1 VKPSRFFYY
10 PTIKKIMAE
19 ISAKLVKDLRDK
31 TGAGMADCKKALEA
45 AGGDMDAAIK
55 WLRERGA
62 AAAAKRADRE
72 AKEGIIAVAQTA
84 DKTAA
89 AMVEVNCETD
99 FVARSEGF
107 VAFANEVAAL
117 ALQHRTKTLKDLL
130 DLTIGGEFNTSVA
143 KAAEIM
149 VGKVGEK
156 VEISRMALLEAP
168 NGMVVAYIHPGAKL
182 ASLVHITGL
191 NGKDDPIGKDI
202 AMQVAA
208 AAPVALERH
217 SVPKELI
224 EKETEIYRQQAL
236 NEKKPAAVV
245 EKIVAGRVEKMYQEV
260 VLLEQPFIKD
270 NSKTVTEILK
280 EASERLHAP
289 LSVKE
294 FVRFQLGERA

>member
-1 VKPSRFFYY
+1 
-10 PTIKKIMAE
+10 MAE

-45 AGGDMDAAIK
+45 SGGDMEGAIK

-72 AKEGIIAVAQTA
+72 AKEGIIAVAQTE
-84 DKTAA
+84 DKSAA

-107 VAFANEVAAL
+107 VAFAHEVAAL
-117 ALQHRTKTLKDLL
+117 ALRHRTKTLKDLL

-156 VEISRMALLEAP
+156 VEISRVALLEAP
-168 NGMVVAYIHPGAKL
+168 DGVVVAYTHPGAKL
-182 ASLVHITGL
+182 ASLVYIAGL
-191 NGKDDPIGKDI
+191 NGKDDPIAKDI

-224 EKETEIYRQQAL
+224 EKEAEIYRQQAL

-245 EKIVAGRVEKMYQEV
+245 EKSLPAELKKCIKM
-260 VLLEQPFIKD
+260 
-270 NSKTVTEILK
+270 SH
-280 EASERLHAP
+280 S
-289 LSVKE
+289 
-294 FVRFQLGERA
+294 

>member
-1 VKPSRFFYY
+1 
-10 PTIKKIMAE
+10 MAE

-45 AGGDMDAAIK
+45 SGGDMEGAIK

-72 AKEGIIAVAQTA
+72 AKEGLIAVAQTE
-84 DKTAA
+84 DKSAA

-117 ALQHRTKTLKDLL
+117 ALKHRTKTLKELL

-156 VEISRMALLEAP
+156 VEISRIALLEAP
-168 NGMVVAYIHPGAKL
+168 DGVVIAYTHPGAKL
-182 ASLVHITGL
+182 ASLVYIAGL

-224 EKETEIYRQQAL
+224 EKEAEIYRQQAL

-245 EKIVAGRVEKMYQEV
+245 EKIVAGRIEKMYQDV
-260 VLLEQPFIKD
+260 ALLEQPFIKD

-280 EASERLHAP
+280 EASERLHTT

>member
-1 VKPSRFFYY
+1 
-10 PTIKKIMAE
+10 MAE

-45 AGGDMDAAIK
+45 SGGDMEGAIK

-72 AKEGIIAVAQTA
+72 AKEGIIAVAQTE
-84 DKTAA
+84 DKSAA

-107 VAFANEVAAL
+107 VAFAHEVAAL
-117 ALQHRTKTLKDLL
+117 ALRHRTKTLKDLL

-143 KAAEIM
+143 KAAEII

-156 VEISRMALLEAP
+156 VEISRVALLEAP
-168 NGMVVAYIHPGAKL
+168 DGVVVAYTHPGAKL
-182 ASLVHITGL
+182 ASLVYIAGL
-191 NGKDDPIGKDI
+191 NGKDDPIAKDI

-224 EKETEIYRQQAL
+224 EKEAEIYRQQAL

-245 EKIVAGRVEKMYQEV
+245 EKIVAGRIEKMYQDV
-260 VLLEQPFIKD
+260 ALLEQPFIKD

-280 EASERLHAP
+280 EASERLHTT

>member
-1 VKPSRFFYY
+1 
-10 PTIKKIMAE
+10 MAE

-45 AGGDMDAAIK
+45 SGGDMEGAIK

-72 AKEGIIAVAQTA
+72 AKEGIIAVAQTE
-84 DKTAA
+84 DKSAA

-107 VAFANEVAAL
+107 VTFAHEVAAL
-117 ALQHRTKTLKDLL
+117 ALRHRTKTLKDLL

-156 VEISRMALLEAP
+156 VEISRVALLEAP
-168 NGMVVAYIHPGAKL
+168 DGVVVAYTHPGAKL
-182 ASLVHITGL
+182 ASLVYIAGL
-191 NGKDDPIGKDI
+191 NGKDDPIAKDI

-224 EKETEIYRQQAL
+224 EKEAEIYRQQAL

-245 EKIVAGRVEKMYQEV
+245 EKIVAGRIEKMYQDV
-260 VLLEQPFIKD
+260 ALLEQPFIKD

-280 EASERLHAP
+280 EASERLHTT

>member
-1 VKPSRFFYY
+1 
-10 PTIKKIMAE
+10 MAE

-45 AGGDMDAAIK
+45 SGGDMEGAIK

-72 AKEGIIAVAQTA
+72 AKEGIIAVAQTE
-84 DKTAA
+84 DKSAA

-107 VAFANEVAAL
+107 VAFARDVAAL
-117 ALQHRTKTLKDLL
+117 ALRHRTKTLKDLL

-156 VEISRMALLEAP
+156 VEISRVALLEAP
-168 NGMVVAYIHPGAKL
+168 DGVVVAYTHPGAKL
-182 ASLVHITGL
+182 ASLVYIAGL
-191 NGKDDPIGKDI
+191 NGKDDPIAKDI

-224 EKETEIYRQQAL
+224 EKEAEIYRQQAL

-245 EKIVAGRVEKMYQEV
+245 EKIVAGRIEKMYQDV
-260 VLLEQPFIKD
+260 ALLEQPFIKD

-280 EASERLHAP
+280 EASERLHTT

-294 FVRFQLGERA
+294 FVRFQLGERT

>member
-1 VKPSRFFYY
+1 
-10 PTIKKIMAE
+10 MAE

-45 AGGDMDAAIK
+45 SGGDMEGAIK

-72 AKEGIIAVAQTA
+72 AKEGIIAVAQTE
-84 DKTAA
+84 DKSAA

-107 VAFANEVAAL
+107 VAFAHEVAAL
-117 ALQHRTKTLKDLL
+117 ALRHRTKTLKDLL

-156 VEISRMALLEAP
+156 VEISRVALLEAP
-168 NGMVVAYIHPGAKL
+168 DGVVVAYTHPGAKL
-182 ASLVHITGL
+182 ASLVYIAGL
-191 NGKDDPIGKDI
+191 NGKDDPIAKDI

-224 EKETEIYRQQAL
+224 EKEAEIYRQQAL
-236 NEKKPAAVV
+236 NEKKPAAVI
-245 EKIVAGRVEKMYQEV
+245 EKIVAGRIEKMYQDV
-260 VLLEQPFIKD
+260 ALLEQPFIKD

-280 EASERLHAP
+280 EASERLHTT

>member
-1 VKPSRFFYY
+1 
-10 PTIKKIMAE
+10 
-19 ISAKLVKDLRDK
+19 
-31 TGAGMADCKKALEA
+31 MADCKKALEA
-45 AGGDMDAAIK
+45 SGGDMEGAIK

-72 AKEGIIAVAQTA
+72 AKEGIIAVAQTE
-84 DKTAA
+84 DKSAA

-107 VAFANEVAAL
+107 VAFAHEVAAL
-117 ALQHRTKTLKDLL
+117 ALRHRTKTLKDLL

-156 VEISRMALLEAP
+156 VEISRVALLEAP
-168 NGMVVAYIHPGAKL
+168 DGVVVAYTHPGAKL
-182 ASLVHITGL
+182 ASLVYIAGL
-191 NGKDDPIGKDI
+191 NGKDDPIAKDI

-224 EKETEIYRQQAL
+224 EKEAEIYRQQAL

-245 EKIVAGRVEKMYQEV
+245 EKIVAGRIEKMYQDV
-260 VLLEQPFIKD
+260 ALLEQPFIKD

-280 EASERLHAP
+280 EASERLHTT

>member
-1 VKPSRFFYY
+1 
-10 PTIKKIMAE
+10 MAE

-45 AGGDMDAAIK
+45 SGGDMEGAIK

-72 AKEGIIAVAQTA
+72 AKEGIIAVAQTE
-84 DKTAA
+84 DKSAA

-107 VAFANEVAAL
+107 VAFAHEVAAL
-117 ALQHRTKTLKDLL
+117 ALRHRTKTLKDLL

-156 VEISRMALLEAP
+156 VEISRVALLEAP
-168 NGMVVAYIHPGAKL
+168 DGVVVAYTHPGAKL
-182 ASLVHITGL
+182 ASLVYIAGL
-191 NGKDDPIGKDI
+191 NGKDDPIAKDI

-224 EKETEIYRQQAL
+224 EKEAEIYRQQAL

-245 EKIVAGRVEKMYQEV
+245 EKIVAGRIEKMYQDV
-260 VLLEQPFIKD
+260 ALLEQPFIKD

-280 EASERLHAP
+280 EASERLHTT

>member
-1 VKPSRFFYY
+1 
-10 PTIKKIMAE
+10 MAE
-19 ISAKLVKDLRDK
+19 ISAKLVKDLRDR

>member
-1 VKPSRFFYY
+1 
-10 PTIKKIMAE
+10 MAE

-45 AGGDMDAAIK
+45 SGGDMEGAIK

-72 AKEGIIAVAQTA
+72 AKEGIIAVAQTE
-84 DKTAA
+84 DKSAA

-107 VAFANEVAAL
+107 VTFAHEVAAL
-117 ALQHRTKTLKDLL
+117 ALRHRTKTLKDLL

-156 VEISRMALLEAP
+156 VEISRVALLEAP
-168 NGMVVAYIHPGAKL
+168 DGVVVAYTHPGAKL
-182 ASLVHITGL
+182 ASLVYIAGL
-191 NGKDDPIGKDI
+191 NGKDDPIAKDI

-217 SVPKELI
+217 GVPKELI
-224 EKETEIYRQQAL
+224 EKEAEIYRQQAL

-245 EKIVAGRVEKMYQEV
+245 EKIVAGRIEKMYQDV
-260 VLLEQPFIKD
+260 ALLEQPFIKD

-280 EASERLHAP
+280 EASERLHTT